1 MSDEQANR
9 QSDPGAPDQGQA
21 GVAPGTASNV
31 PPGAESGVPSGA
43 ASGVPSDAQ
52 NSIEAQRHGIRFGE
66 FLAALDALP
75 PEELA
80 GTLMQSKQ
88 LGIPLGRTL
97 VVRRLISNEDLG
109 RLLEFHGLYRRGLCD
124 FEHIREAFQL
134 SKDNGLNV
142 KESLAAIGLAVDEI
156 ESVRLGELLLAAQ
169 LVDVEQL
176 NNALSLQELCGLPLG
191 RVLCIHFNF
200 PTEII
205 DAALNFQ
212 TAIRQ
217 KSISYAEAVDQ
228 LKIMPLSL
236 NADMSMKPVIELDLR
251 DLLIAGRVCS
261 ESDVQT
267 ATNFALANNL
277 PLEQVLCGFNWIDPA
292 LVSATLGLSKLVDG
306 GYVSGHEAVNF
317 LVNADAN
324 KKNGA
329 TTPDGEKLN
338 LHKFL
343 LACGFLTPPDIKEIA
358 KLIVARKGQFGEI
371 IGRTIDDTTPKEE
384 LQKLV
389 FQCFSS
395 DALFADLLTKM
406 FGSDE
411 LVITHARNLVDLLA
425 INGASVEQ
433 AILSFASIR
442 RDVARFSGVSG

>member
-1 MSDEQANR
+1 M
-9 QSDPGAPDQGQA
+9 P
-21 GVAPGTASNV
+21 NV
-31 PPGAESGVPSGA
+31 
-43 ASGVPSDAQ
+43 DAQ
-52 NSIEAQRHGIRFGE
+52 RSGIRFGE

-75 PEELA
+75 AEELA
-80 GTLMQSKQ
+80 GTLMASKQ

-134 SKDNGLNV
+134 SKNKGLNV
-142 KESLAAIGLAVDEI
+142 KESLAAIGLSVDEI

-176 NNALSLQELCGLPLG
+176 NNALSLQNLCGLPLG

-200 PTEII
+200 PPEII
-205 DAALNFQ
+205 DAALGFQ
-212 TAIRQ
+212 TNIRQ
-217 KSISYAEAVDQ
+217 KAISYAEAVDH
-228 LKIMPLSL
+228 LKIMPLAM
-236 NADMSMKPVIELDLR
+236 NADMAMKPVIELDLQ

-261 ESDVQT
+261 EADVQT
-267 ATNFALANNL
+267 ATNFAVANNL

-306 GYVSGHEAVNF
+306 GYVTGHEAVNF
-317 LVNADAN
+317 LINADLS
-324 KKNGA
+324 KKDGVRMG
-329 TTPDGEKLN
+329 DGEKFN

-358 KLIVARKGQFGEI
+358 KLIVSRKKEFGDI
-371 IGRTIDDTTPKEE
+371 IGRTIDDTTAKEE

-389 FQCFSS
+389 FNCFTN
-395 DALFADLLTKM
+395 DAQFAELLTRM

-411 LVITHARNLVDLLA
+411 LVITHARNLVDLLS
-425 INGASVEQ
+425 INGATVEQ

-442 RDVARFSGVSG
+442 RDVARFSSTSR

>member
-1 MSDEQANR
+1 LSQ
-9 QSDPGAPDQGQA
+9 DPTNPQQDSAQPQLEPVGAPATAADNTE
-21 GVAPGTASNV
+21 APGV
-31 PPGAESGVPSGA
+31 
-43 ASGVPSDAQ
+43 DAQ
-52 NSIEAQRHGIRFGE
+52 RTGIRFGE

-75 PEELA
+75 AEELA
-80 GTLMQSKQ
+80 GTLVASKQ
-88 LGIPLGRTL
+88 LGIPIGRTL

-124 FEHIREAFQL
+124 FEHIRQAFQL
-134 SKDNGLNV
+134 SKDQGMNV
-142 KESLAAIGLAVDEI
+142 KESLAAIGLPVDEI

-200 PTEII
+200 PAEII

-212 TAIRQ
+212 TNIRQ
-217 KSISYAEAVDQ
+217 KTVSYADAVDH
-228 LKIMPLSL
+228 LKIMPLSM
-236 NADMSMKPVIELDLR
+236 NADMTMKPVIELDLR

-306 GYVSGHEAVNF
+306 GYVTGHEAVNF
-317 LVNADAN
+317 LVNAEQS
-324 KKNGA
+324 KKDGGVKTA
-329 TTPDGEKLN
+329 DGEKLN

-343 LACGFLTPPDIKEIA
+343 LACGFLTPSDIKEIA
-358 KLIVARKGQFGEI
+358 KLIISRKNEFGAI
-371 IGRTIDDTTPKEE
+371 IGRTIDDTTPKAE
-384 LQKLV
+384 LQSLV

-395 DALFADLLTKM
+395 DAQFAELLTKM

-442 RDVARFSGVSG
+442 RDVARFSGVSN

>member
-1 MSDEQANR
+1 MGE
-9 QSDPGAPDQGQA
+9 APQ
-21 GVAPGTASNV
+21 
-31 PPGAESGVPSGA
+31 PSI
-43 ASGVPSDAQ
+43 DAQ
-52 NSIEAQRHGIRFGE
+52 RSGIRFGE

-75 PEELA
+75 AEELA
-80 GTLMQSKQ
+80 GTLMASKQ
-88 LGIPLGRTL
+88 LGIPIGRTL

-134 SKDNGLNV
+134 SKDKGLNV

-200 PTEII
+200 PVQII

-212 TAIRQ
+212 TNIRQ
-217 KSISYAEAVDQ
+217 KSVSYADAVDQ
-228 LKIMPLSL
+228 LKIMPLAL
-236 NADMSMKPVIELDLR
+236 DANATMKPVIELDLR
-251 DLLIAGRVCS
+251 DLLIAGQVCS

-267 ATNFALANNL
+267 ATNFALANSL
-277 PLEQVLCGFNWIDPA
+277 PLEQVLSGFNWIDPT
-292 LVSATLGLSKLVDG
+292 LVSATLGLSRLVEG
-306 GYVSGHEAVNF
+306 GYITGHEAVNF
-317 LVNADAN
+317 LLNTKKNAGAKPADA
-324 KKNGA
+324 
-329 TTPDGEKLN
+329 ERMS

-343 LACGFLTPPDIKEIA
+343 LACGFLTPNDIKEIA
-358 KLIVARKGQFGEI
+358 KLIVTRKQEFGEI
-371 IGRTIDDTTPKEE
+371 IGRTIDDTTPKDE

-389 FQCFSS
+389 LKCFNT
-395 DALFADLLTKM
+395 DAHLAELLSKM

-411 LVITHARNLVDLLA
+411 LVITHARNLVDVLA
-425 INGASVEQ
+425 INGATVEQ
-433 AILSFASIR
+433 AILSFAAIR
-442 RDVARFSGVSG
+442 RDVARFSSVTK